1 MLYLRKFGGLSVSM
15 LGLSLMFMYLLKVGF
30 VLEQFKNT
38 GFLKLDWCTWQLSC
52 KCTGDTCLWLVGC
65 THMGNAAW
73 AYVFK
78 YTCVCICIIHLY
90 FLCHYA

>member
-38 GFLKLDWCTWQLSC
+38 GFS
-52 KCTGDTCLWLVGC
+52 
-65 THMGNAAW
+65 
-73 AYVFK
+73 
-78 YTCVCICIIHLY
+78 
-90 FLCHYA
+90 